1 MSGATC
7 LVVAPSLGRGGAERA
22 ISRLT
27 REWAR
32 SHAVFLALFDASRN
46 AYSFGGRLVDLGV
59 PAGGGVSGGLR
70 RVLRLRKAMRAL
82 RPDHIFAFTETANI
96 PVLLAALSC
105 GMHRKVTLSVRGNP
119 GRMPWFHK
127 LLAFALYGFAGR
139 VAAVSRGVADRLA
152 RLAPACRTRLEVLYS
167 PLPLGEIEREA
178 GVLPDSPEAAGAFFL
193 AAGRLVPGK
202 GLERLVDLFAAA
214 ACPGVRLLIAGEGPL
229 RPELEGRI
237 RERGLEGRVRLL
249 GALENPFA
257 WMARA
262 RAFLLA
268 SEHEGFPMV
277 VIEALACGC
286 PVVAFEC
293 DYGPR
298 EALAHGRNGFLIAP
312 HDASGFIQALER
324 LAADEALRRR
334 LGDGA
339 RATASAFD
347 APAMA
352 ARWLSPVRE

>member
-1 MSGATC
+1 
-7 LVVAPSLGRGGAERA
+7 VVAPSLGRGGAERA
-22 ISRLT
+22 VSRLT

-46 AYSFGGRLVDLGV
+46 AYPFGGNLIDLGV
-59 PAGGGVSGGLR
+59 PAGSGVSGGLR

-82 RPDHIFAFTETANI
+82 RPDHIFAFMETANI

-119 GRMPWFHK
+119 ARMRWFHK
-127 LLAFALYGFAGR
+127 ALAFALYGLAGR
-139 VAAVSRGVADRLA
+139 VAAVSRGVAERLA

-167 PLPLGEIEREA
+167 PLPLREIEREA
-178 GVLPDSPEAAGAFFL
+178 GVLPGSSEAEEPFFL

-202 GLERLVDLFAAA
+202 GLERLVDLFAIA
-214 ACPGVRLLIAGEGPL
+214 ACPGIRLLIAGEGPL
-229 RPELEGRI
+229 RAALEARI

-268 SEHEGFPMV
+268 SEHEGFPMAL
-277 VIEALACGC
+277 IEALACGC
-286 PVVAFEC
+286 PVLAFDC

-298 EALAHGRNGFLIAP
+298 EALVQGQNGFLVAP
-312 HDASGFIQALER
+312 DDDSGFIEALER
-324 LAADEALRRR
+324 LAADDALRRR

-352 ARWLSPVRE
+352 ARWLPPGRE